1 MAELFALILQL
12 YEDEFLLKAKL
23 TRIEEVRKLV
33 KKGPQSLKKGTLI
46 LSSFLHLKKKEE
58 GVAHAIEIGFT
69 GSDRSTRTYG
79 YRGSDPLP
87 LCCFVGLIWG
97 SLGLFLWFDSMNHRI
112 EPDHAH
118 L

>member
-1 MAELFALILQL
+1 MAEVFALIFQL

-33 KKGPQSLKKGTLI
+33 KKRPQSLKKGTLI

-87 LCCFVGLIWG
+87 LCCFIG
-97 SLGLFLWFDSMNHRI
+97 SIRGC
-112 EPDHAH
+112 
-118 L
+118 